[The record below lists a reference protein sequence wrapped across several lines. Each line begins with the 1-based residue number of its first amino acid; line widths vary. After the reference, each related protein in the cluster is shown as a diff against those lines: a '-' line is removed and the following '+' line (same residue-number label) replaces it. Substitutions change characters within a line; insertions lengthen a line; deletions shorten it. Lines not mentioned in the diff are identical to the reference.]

1 MGVKY
6 GLPSINEYSLTK
18 TLIKVNNPNE
28 ISNRLVGV
36 QNMLKNCNKN
46 ERILI
51 FVDTRL
57 VATNLTDLLIKEFP

>member
-6 GLPSINEYSLTK
+6 GLPSINESSLTK
-18 TLIKVNNPNE
+18 TLIKVNNLNE
-28 ISNRLVGV
+28 ISNRLVEV

-57 VATNLTDLLIKEFP
+57 VVTNLTDLLIKEFP

>member
-6 GLPSINEYSLTK
+6 GLPSINESSLTK

-28 ISNRLVGV
+28 ISNRLVEV

-57 VATNLTDLLIKEFP
+57 VVTNLTDLLIKEFP

>member
-6 GLPSINEYSLTK
+6 GLPSINESSLTK

-28 ISNRLVGV
+28 ISNRLVEF
-36 QNMLKNCNKN
+36 QNMIKNCNKN

>member
-6 GLPSINEYSLTK
+6 GLPSINESSLTK

-46 ERILI
+46 ESILI
-51 FVDTRL
+51 LVDTRL

>member
-1 MGVKY
+1 
-6 GLPSINEYSLTK
+6 
-18 TLIKVNNPNE
+18 
-28 ISNRLVGV
+28 
-36 QNMLKNCNKN
+36 MLKNCNKN

>member
-6 GLPSINEYSLTK
+6 GLPSINESSLTK

-28 ISNRLVGV
+28 ISNRLVEV

-57 VATNLTDLLIKEFP
+57 VATNLTDLLIKECP

>member
-6 GLPSINEYSLTK
+6 GLPSINESSLTK

>member
-6 GLPSINEYSLTK
+6 GLPSINESSLTK

-28 ISNRLVGV
+28 ISNRLVEV

>member
-6 GLPSINEYSLTK
+6 GLPSINESSLTK
-18 TLIKVNNPNE
+18 TLIKVNNLNE
-28 ISNRLVGV
+28 ISNRLVEV

-46 ERILI
+46 ERILN